1 MHPRLPHAELEF
13 SNIDSRA
20 AIRVCHVKGTSFN
33 KRTSCLAFPMIRYAA
48 NSSTE
53 NCLVTAV
60 VTLDV
65 IRAGKNWAYSPDA
78 DMSGWVGLGAYLSG
92 YSDGYPGRR
101 KAILE
106 YYHDHFDVAPGGTP
120 STEM

>member
-1 MHPRLPHAELEF
+1 
-13 SNIDSRA
+13 
-20 AIRVCHVKGTSFN
+20 
-33 KRTSCLAFPMIRYAA
+33 MIQYAA

-65 IRAGKNWAYSPDA
+65 IRAGWNWAYSPDA
-78 DMSGWVGLGAYLSG
+78 DMSGWVGFGAFLKQASEG
-92 YSDGYPGRR
+92 YAGRR

-106 YYHDHFDVAPGGTP
+106 YYHDYFDVALEGTP